1 MIKVLYLM
9 ANVIAK
15 RNEEDCLCIK
25 LRQEYFEMQCMSRS
39 STKCHVL
46 ESVSPTASQ
55 GCPLFYLR
63 HGNCDDDIC
72 SNGKANV
79 QNGITH
85 SPKSSLPELIIIII
99 VDKL

>member
-25 LRQEYFEMQCMSRS
+25 LRQEYLKRMSRS
-39 STKCHVL
+39 LTKCHVL
-46 ESVSPTASQ
+46 ESISQ
-55 GCPLFYLR
+55 RCPLFYLR

-79 QNGITH
+79 QVSTSGAPKCSSSTKLLLSLLC
-85 SPKSSLPELIIIII
+85 SPKVL
-99 VDKL
+99 